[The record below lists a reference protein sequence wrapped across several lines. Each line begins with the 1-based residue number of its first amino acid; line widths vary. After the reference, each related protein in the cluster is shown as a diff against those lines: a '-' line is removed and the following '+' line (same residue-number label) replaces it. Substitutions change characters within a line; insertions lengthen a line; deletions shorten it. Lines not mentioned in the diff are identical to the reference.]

1 MAQERK
7 GFMCYRSFRDA
18 INELPIEERL
28 EVYESIVDYALDKIE
43 PETAKM
49 SGAVRMAWKLIKPTL
64 DADWTR
70 WQNGCKGGAPS
81 ESMRGNQN
89 ARKQPKTNQEQT
101 ENKPKTNQNKPT
113 VYQDS
118 RIKIEDSRLEIVD
131 NSKNN
136 ISRKNIEKEFL
147 SEVEVDFRD
156 VVEEWFAYKRERGE
170 QYKSKRAMQHF
181 VTQLRTL
188 SKNSRKEA
196 EAIIGRSMANNWAGI
211 FEQNKTSNNDQ
222 RNNSTAS
229 TYRPSFSDYGEDT
242 I

>member
-70 WQNGCKGGAPS
+70 WKNGCQGGAPV
-81 ESMRGNQN
+81 GNQN
-89 ARKQPKTNQEQT
+89 ARKQPKNNRETTEKQPKNNQKQ
-101 ENKPKTNQNKPT
+101 PT

-147 SEVEVDFRD
+147 SEVEVDFRE

-222 RNNSTAS
+222 RNNSTAN

>member
-1 MAQERK
+1 MTQERK

-18 INELPIEERL
+18 IKELPIEERL
-28 EVYESIVDYALDKIE
+28 EVYEAIVDYALDKIE

-64 DADWTR
+64 EADWTR

-147 SEVEVDFRD
+147 SEVEDDFREL
-156 VVEEWFAYKRERGE
+156 VEEWFAYKRERGE

-181 VTQLRTL
+181 LTQLRRL
-188 SKNSRKEA
+188 SGNSRKEA
-196 EAIIGRSMANNWAGI
+196 EEIIGRSMANNWAGI

-222 RNNSTAS
+222 RNNSTTN